1 MKTFNETLEQI
12 EEKLIAKFEDTYF
25 GLTLITEDYAI
36 FNYQNFWD
44 SRPECT
50 KFIEEERE
58 FLINESLKL
67 KGKFQKHIFIADDAV
82 KLY

>member
-1 MKTFNETLEQI
+1 MKTFNATLEQI
-12 EEKLIAKFEDTYF
+12 EEKLNAKFEDPYF

-36 FNYQNFWD
+36 FNYQRIWD
-44 SRPECT
+44 DRPECT